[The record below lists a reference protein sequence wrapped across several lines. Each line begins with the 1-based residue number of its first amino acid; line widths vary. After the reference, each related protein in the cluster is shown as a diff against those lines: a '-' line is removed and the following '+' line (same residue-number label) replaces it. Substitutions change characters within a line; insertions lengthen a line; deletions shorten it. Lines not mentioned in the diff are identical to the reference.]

1 MFKGVEYM
9 ISQLGQVMLYVED
22 QEQSK
27 KFWTEKLGFTVVSDI
42 DNGMRI
48 ITIAPNDPTQ
58 TSIVIHDKKKIS
70 ELSPELNLTTPSL
83 MFYAQN
89 LEELYKEFQA
99 KEIKVGEFMKMPFG
113 KVFNF
118 ADDEE
123 NYFAVMEK

>member
-1 MFKGVEYM
+1 M
-9 ISQLGQVMLYVED
+9 IEQLGQVMLYVDD

-27 KFWTEKLGFTVVSDI
+27 KFWTEKLGFIVVSDI

-48 ITIAPNDPTQ
+48 ITIAPNEDAQ
-58 TSIVIHDKKKIS
+58 TSIVLHDKKKIA

-89 LEELYKEFQA
+89 LDELYKEYQA
-99 KEIKVGEFMKMPFG
+99 KNITVGELMKMPFG

>member
-1 MFKGVEYM
+1 M
-9 ISQLGQVMLYVED
+9 IEQLGQVMLYVDD

-27 KFWTEKLGFTVVSDI
+27 KFWTEKLGFIVVSDI

-48 ITIAPNDPTQ
+48 ITIAPSKDAQ
-58 TSIVIHDKKKIS
+58 TSIVLHDKKKIA
-70 ELSPELNLTTPSL
+70 EMSPELNLSTPSL

-89 LEELYKEFQA
+89 LDELYKEYQA
-99 KEIKVGEFMKMPFG
+99 KNITVGELMKIPFG

>member
-1 MFKGVEYM
+1 M
-9 ISQLGQVMLYVED
+9 IEQIGQVMLYVED

-42 DNGMRI
+42 NNGMRI
-48 ITIAPNDPTQ
+48 ITIVPNDNAQ
-58 TSIVIHDKKKIS
+58 TSIVLHDKKKIA
-70 ELSPELNLTTPSL
+70 EMSPELNLTTPSL
-83 MFYAQN
+83 MFYAEN
-89 LEELYKEFQA
+89 LDALYRDYQTKG
-99 KEIKVGEFMKMPFG
+99 ITVGEFMEMPFG

>member
-1 MFKGVEYM
+1 MFKGVKCM

-48 ITIAPNDPTQ
+48 ITIAPNDPKQ

>member
-1 MFKGVEYM
+1 M
-9 ISQLGQVMLYVED
+9 IEQLGQVMLYVDD

-42 DNGMRI
+42 NNGMRI
-48 ITIAPNDPTQ
+48 ITIAPKDETQ
-58 TSIVIHDKKKIS
+58 TSIVLHDKKKI
-70 ELSPELNLTTPSL
+70 EEMSPELNLTTPSL

-89 LEELYKEFQA
+89 LEELYEDFKA
-99 KEIKVGEFMKMPFG
+99 KEITVGEFMKMPFG

>member
-1 MFKGVEYM
+1 M
-9 ISQLGQVMLYVED
+9 IEQLGQVMLYVED

-42 DNGMRI
+42 NNGMRI
-48 ITIAPNDPTQ
+48 ITVAPKDEAQ
-58 TSIVIHDKKKIS
+58 TSIVLHDKKKI
-70 ELSPELNLTTPSL
+70 EEMSPELNLSTPSL
-83 MFYAQN
+83 MFYAHN
-89 LEELYKEFQA
+89 LEELYEDFKV
-99 KEIKVGEFMKMPFG
+99 KGITVGEFMKMPFG

>member
-1 MFKGVEYM
+1 M
-9 ISQLGQVMLYVED
+9 IGQIGQVMLYVED

-42 DNGMRI
+42 NNGMRI
-48 ITIAPNDPTQ
+48 ITIVPNDNAQ
-58 TSIVIHDKKKIS
+58 TSIVLHDKKKIA
-70 ELSPELNLTTPSL
+70 EMSPELNLTTPSL
-83 MFYAQN
+83 MFYAEN
-89 LEELYKEFQA
+89 LDVLYRDYQTKG
-99 KEIKVGEFMKMPFG
+99 ITVGEFMEMPFG

>member
-1 MFKGVEYM
+1 M
-9 ISQLGQVMLYVED
+9 IEQLGQVMLYVEN

-42 DNGMRI
+42 NNGMRI
-48 ITIAPNDPTQ
+48 ITVAPKDEAQ
-58 TSIVIHDKKKIS
+58 TSIVLHDKKKI
-70 ELSPELNLTTPSL
+70 EEMSPELNLSTPSL

-89 LEELYKEFQA
+89 LEELYEDFKA
-99 KEIKVGEFMKMPFG
+99 KGITVGEFMKMPFG

>member
-1 MFKGVEYM
+1 M
-9 ISQLGQVMLYVED
+9 IEQLGQVMLYVDD

-27 KFWTEKLGFTVVSDI
+27 KFWTEKLGFIVVSDI

-48 ITIAPNDPTQ
+48 ITIAPNEDAQ
-58 TSIVIHDKKKIS
+58 TSIVLHDKKKIA
-70 ELSPELNLTTPSL
+70 EMSPELNLATPSL

-89 LEELYKEFQA
+89 LDELYKEFQA
-99 KEIKVGEFMKMPFG
+99 KNITVGELMKMPFG

>member
-1 MFKGVEYM
+1 M
-9 ISQLGQVMLYVED
+9 IEQLGQVMLYVEN

-48 ITIAPNDPTQ
+48 ITIAPKDEAQ
-58 TSIVIHDKKKIS
+58 TSIVLHDKKKI
-70 ELSPELNLTTPSL
+70 EEMSPELNLSTPSL

-89 LEELYKEFQA
+89 LEELYEDFKE
-99 KEIKVGEFMKMPFG
+99 KGITVGEFMKMPFG

>member
-1 MFKGVEYM
+1 M
-9 ISQLGQVMLYVED
+9 IEQLGQVMLYVEN

-48 ITIAPNDPTQ
+48 ITIAPKDEAQ
-58 TSIVIHDKKKIS
+58 TSIVLHDKKKI
-70 ELSPELNLTTPSL
+70 EEMSPELNLSTPSL

-89 LEELYKEFQA
+89 LEELYEDFKA
-99 KEIKVGEFMKMPFG
+99 KGITVGEFMKMPFG

>member
-1 MFKGVEYM
+1 M
-9 ISQLGQVMLYVED
+9 IEQLGQVMLYVED

-42 DNGMRI
+42 NNGMRI
-48 ITIAPNDPTQ
+48 ITIAPKDEMQ
-58 TSIVIHDKKKIS
+58 TSIVLHDKKKI
-70 ELSPELNLTTPSL
+70 EEMSPELNLSTPSL

-89 LEELYKEFQA
+89 LEELYEDFKA
-99 KEIKVGEFMKMPFG
+99 KGITVGEFMNMPFG

>member
-1 MFKGVEYM
+1 M
-9 ISQLGQVMLYVED
+9 IEQLGQVMLYVED

-42 DNGMRI
+42 NNGMRI
-48 ITIAPNDPTQ
+48 ITVAPKDEVQ
-58 TSIVIHDKKKIS
+58 TSIVLHDKKKI
-70 ELSPELNLTTPSL
+70 EEMSPELNLSTPSL

-89 LEELYKEFQA
+89 LEELYEDFKA
-99 KEIKVGEFMKMPFG
+99 KGITVGEFMKMPFG

>member
-27 KFWTEKLGFTVVSDI
+27 KFWTEKLGFTVVSDL

-48 ITIAPNDPTQ
+48 ITIAPNDPAQ

-70 ELSPELNLTTPSL
+70 ELSPEMNLTTPSL

-89 LEELYKEFQA
+89 LEELYKDFQA
-99 KEIKVGEFMKMPFG
+99 KGITVGEFMKMPFG

-118 ADDEE
+118 ADEEE

>member
-1 MFKGVEYM
+1 M
-9 ISQLGQVMLYVED
+9 IEQLGQVMLYVED

-42 DNGMRI
+42 NNGMRI
-48 ITIAPNDPTQ
+48 ITIGPKDETQ
-58 TSIVIHDKKKIS
+58 TSIVLHDKKKI
-70 ELSPELNLTTPSL
+70 EEMSPELNLSTPSL

-89 LEELYKEFQA
+89 LEELYEDFKE
-99 KEIKVGEFMKMPFG
+99 KGITVGEFMKMPFG

>member
-1 MFKGVEYM
+1 M
-9 ISQLGQVMLYVED
+9 IEKLGQVMLYVED

-42 DNGMRI
+42 TNGMRI
-48 ITIAPNDPTQ
+48 ITIAPKDDTQ
-58 TSIVIHDKKKIS
+58 TSIVLHDKKKI
-70 ELSPELNLTTPSL
+70 EEMSPELNLSTPSL

-89 LEELYKEFQA
+89 LEALYEEFKA
-99 KEIKVGEFMKMPFG
+99 KGITVGEFMKMPFG

>member
-1 MFKGVEYM
+1 M
-9 ISQLGQVMLYVED
+9 IEQLGQVMLYVED

-42 DNGMRI
+42 TNGMRI
-48 ITIAPNDPTQ
+48 ITIAPKDDTQ
-58 TSIVIHDKKKIS
+58 TSIVLHDKKKIEEMS
-70 ELSPELNLTTPSL
+70 SELNLSTPSL

-89 LEELYKEFQA
+89 LEALYEDFKA
-99 KEIKVGEFMKMPFG
+99 KGITVGEFMKMPFG

>member
-1 MFKGVEYM
+1 M
-9 ISQLGQVMLYVED
+9 IEQLGQVMLYVED

-42 DNGMRI
+42 NNGMRI
-48 ITIAPNDPTQ
+48 ITVAPKDEAQ
-58 TSIVIHDKKKIS
+58 TNIVLHDKKKI
-70 ELSPELNLTTPSL
+70 EEMSPELNLSTPSL

-89 LEELYKEFQA
+89 LEELYEDFKA
-99 KEIKVGEFMKMPFG
+99 KGITVGEFMKMPFG

>member
-1 MFKGVEYM
+1 M
-9 ISQLGQVMLYVED
+9 IVQLGQVMLYVED

-42 DNGMRI
+42 NNGMRI
-48 ITIAPNDPTQ
+48 ITVAPKDEAQ
-58 TSIVIHDKKKIS
+58 TSIVLHDKKKI
-70 ELSPELNLTTPSL
+70 EEMSPELNLSTPSL

-89 LEELYKEFQA
+89 LEELYEDFKA
-99 KEIKVGEFMKMPFG
+99 KGITVGEFMKMPFG

-118 ADDEE
+118 ADEEE